1 MSQCICKGKDA
12 QVLIKN
18 NHCCLN
24 TMSFIYLI
32 SFSFCSHVLAEA
44 CSKVVFFIRIT
55 KDHIYQIAI
64 LGRFFG
70 ANQDTEPGL
79 YSIKWRSLTGI
90 GIPIINLRWSDDHF
104 RFMMGILI
112 PQTRCLHSCIVN
124 RCTEFQWCLAIVCKV
139 LKPMEVLARPV
150 LFSSQFVIIF

>member
-1 MSQCICKGKDA
+1 MVPTKWDNIFCHQLLWRILQIHSIDVLQCICKGKDA

-55 KDHIYQIAI
+55 KDHIYQIVI
-64 LGRFFG
+64 LGGFFG
-70 ANQDTEPGL
+70 ANQDTEPGPL
-79 YSIKWRSLTGI
+79 FNKMAQSYGYRNPHYK
-90 GIPIINLRWSDDHF
+90 PKMVRWPFQVYDGNPYTTETMSS
-104 RFMMGILI
+104 FM
-112 PQTRCLHSCIVN
+112 HS
-124 RCTEFQWCLAIVCKV
+124 E
-139 LKPMEVLARPV
+139 
-150 LFSSQFVIIF
+150 